1 MINVIPKIVAM
12 IDIWIKTK
20 HMIRL
25 VFWILIFVFFV
36 SCNTNEEKILP
47 AVTDITESV
56 YSSITI
62 QPDSLYQVY
71 AAVNGILDK
80 NLVEEG
86 DVVKKEAP
94 ILQIINSNPKLNT
107 ENAKLSLE
115 LAQKNYNGS
124 AAILSSIED
133 EIKGATLTLTNDSIN
148 YCRQKNLWDQKIGSK
163 VEYDTKKLAY
173 DLSTNT
179 LNLLKN
185 KYQRTKEELQTQ
197 LKQAENNYKTSLIT
211 TEDFTVNS
219 KINGK
224 VYALYKNPGELVN
237 TLEPLASLGSSTV
250 FVIEMLVDEVDIVK
264 IKEGQKAII
273 TLDAYN
279 GKVFTAQV
287 SKIYPKKDERN
298 QTFMVE
304 ALFNEEPEVLYPGLS
319 GEANI
324 IIDHKKQVLTIPK
337 QFLIDNSKVKTEQG
351 VIDII
356 VGLQSMDTVEVISG
370 ITEETWIYKPE

>member
-1 MINVIPKIVAM
+1 MHWLKFEEKIKYMV
-12 IDIWIKTK
+12 K
-20 HMIRL
+20 L
-25 VFWILIFVFFV
+25 FFWILFPVFFV
-36 SCNTNEEKILP
+36 SCMNNEEKILP
-47 AVTDITESV
+47 AVTEITESV

-62 QPDSLYQVY
+62 QPDSLYQAY
-71 AAVNGILDK
+71 ASVNGILDK

-86 DVVKKEAP
+86 DVIEKETP
-94 ILQIINSNPKLNT
+94 LIQVINSNPKLNT
-107 ENAKLSLE
+107 ENAKLSLD

-124 AAILSSIED
+124 AAILSSIQD
-133 EIKGATLTLTNDSIN
+133 EIEAAALKLTNDSIN

-173 DLSTNT
+173 ELSTNSSD
-179 LNLLKN
+179 LLEN

-211 TEDFTVNS
+211 TKDFTINS
-219 KINGK
+219 RINGK
-224 VYALYKNPGELVN
+224 VYALYKNPGEIVN
-237 TLEPLASLGSSTV
+237 TLEPLAAIGSETV

-264 IKEGQKAII
+264 IKKGQKAII

-279 GKVFTAQV
+279 GKVFTANV

-304 ALFNEEPEVLYPGLS
+304 ALFTKEPDVLYPGLS

-324 IIDHKKQVLTIPK
+324 IIDQKEDVLTIPK
-337 QFLIDNSKVKTEQG
+337 QYLIDDTKVKTDNG
-351 VIDII
+351 I
-356 VGLQSMDTVEVISG
+356 VEIVTGLQSMDTVEILSG
-370 ITEETWIYKPE
+370 ITKETWIYKPE